1 MMVNQVLNFHRLAG
15 AFVVACGSLALSG
28 LPGSQAQAQS
38 ASPAATTKA
47 QNAVPAANATAD
59 EIQRFCTS
67 IADPARDQRYL
78 LQKQDLEKLQ
88 ADVND
93 RIKTLEKRKAE
104 YQDWLSRRNDFMQRA
119 EAGVIDIYK
128 NIKPDAAAPQLEKMN
143 PMLAAAIIMKLPAK
157 QSSLIFSE
165 MAPDK
170 VAAIAGIMASAAD
183 PNTSKD
189 PS

>member
-1 MMVNQVLNFHRLAG
+1 MTITNTSKQGFGAG
-15 AFVVACGSLALSG
+15 ALVLACGFLTLSV
-28 LPGSQAQAQS
+28 LPGSAQS
-38 ASPAATTKA
+38 VAP
-47 QNAVPAANATAD
+47 PANATVD
-59 EIQRFCTS
+59 EIQRFCTN

-88 ADVND
+88 AEVNE
-93 RIKTLEKRKAE
+93 RIKTLEARKAE
-104 YQDWLSRRNDFMQRA
+104 YQDWLSRRNEFMQRA
-119 EAGVIDIYK
+119 EAGIIDIYK
-128 NIKPDAAAPQLEKMN
+128 NMKPDAAAPQLEKVN
-143 PMLAAAIIMKLPAK
+143 PMLAAAIVMKLPPK

-170 VAAIAGIMASAAD
+170 AAMIAAIMSSAAD